1 MLSIIFKLFLS
12 LDTTGKVL
20 NISVHAIVHTTL
32 PVPQAGSTI
41 SGKPVLKIVA
51 YKPR

>member
-1 MLSIIFKLFLS
+1 MM
-12 LDTTGKVL
+12 GKVL
-20 NISVHAIVHTTL
+20 KINAHAIALSSSNEDTSAHTTL
-32 PVPQAGSTI
+32 PVPQADSTI